1 MHMYDLYVP
10 VIELDKEHIEFDKAV
25 EMIVEGLA
33 PLGKEYLDIFTQ
45 GIKDGWVDKYMNK
58 GKRGGAYSWG
68 GYDTKPYVLLN
79 YNYQLGDVS
88 TLAHEMGHSIHSY
101 YSRKEQSYYYAGYTL
116 FCAEVASTTN
126 EALLIHHLINTE
138 KDKKRRLYLI
148 NQELEQIRTTV
159 FRQMMFAEFELWTHE
174 SFEQGMALTA
184 KDYNEKWHELNV
196 KYFGADMIVD
206 EEIDVEWSR
215 IPHFFS
221 DFYVYQ
227 YATGYAAASAFAKN
241 ILDGKENA
249 VEKYVGFLKS
259 GGSDYPIEILK
270 KAGVDMTTSMPLQ
283 ATIDRFNELLE
294 MLEKEI

>member
-1 MHMYDLYVP
+1 
-10 VIELDKEHIEFDKAV
+10 
-25 EMIVEGLA
+25 
-33 PLGKEYLDIFTQ
+33 
-45 GIKDGWVDKYMNK
+45 
-58 GKRGGAYSWG
+58 
-68 GYDTKPYVLLN
+68 
-79 YNYQLGDVS
+79 
-88 TLAHEMGHSIHSY
+88 
-101 YSRKEQSYYYAGYTL
+101 
-116 FCAEVASTTN
+116 
-126 EALLIHHLINTE
+126 
-138 KDKKRRLYLI
+138 
-148 NQELEQIRTTV
+148 
-159 FRQMMFAEFELWTHE
+159 MMFAEFELWTHE

-184 KDYNEKWHELNV
+184 KDYNAKWHELNV
-196 KYFGADMIVD
+196 KYFGEDMIVD
-206 EEIDVEWSR
+206 EDIDVEWSR